1 MSGSFI
7 DRRSLLAG
15 VAGAIPLAA
24 AAVAN
29 AAPNAAN
36 APPKAI
42 GQPLLG
48 NPNDLPEAK
57 KVNWAVVGL
66 GSFATGQV
74 MPGFVMSHRSRMTA
88 FVSGN
93 PDKARDLGAR
103 YGVSK
108 FYDYNNF
115 DSIAQDK
122 DIDAVYIVLPV
133 GLHAEYTI
141 RALKAGKHV
150 LCEKPMASTPAEC
163 EAMIAAAKAANRQL
177 GVAYR
182 VHFEPNNVDVARRI
196 KAGELGQL
204 RYFTGDTGF
213 NADPEHWVPHRWR
226 LQKALAGGG
235 SMYDIGIY
243 AMNAAM
249 MCMGEDPVEVSAV
262 YSYPH
267 DDPRFKEVEGGVNW
281 RMKFPSGLYAQGS
294 SSYCYAGGTRQK
306 IYGDTAAIVME
317 PASDYYQQSVTLMRT
332 GQAPEQLHAGN
343 PIVQFGTQVDTFSTA
358 ALTNTP
364 HLTPGE
370 MGLRDIRLINAMY
383 RSADQ
388 NGAAVKV

>member
-1 MSGSFI
+1 MI
-7 DRRSLLAG
+7 DRRRLLLGAG
-15 VAGAIPLAA
+15 GLSLAA
-24 AAVAN
+24 TAVSAAAQGS
-29 AAPNAAN
+29 A
-36 APPKAI
+36 PKAV

-48 NPNDLPEAK
+48 QPDLPDQPSQRMR
-57 KVNWAVVGL
+57 WAIVGL
-66 GSFATGQV
+66 GTFALGQV
-74 MPGFVMSHRSRMTA
+74 IPGFMGADESTITA

-93 PDKARDLGAR
+93 PDKAKELGAR

-108 FYDYNNF
+108 LYSYDTF
-115 DSIAQDK
+115 DRIAEDK
-122 DIDAVYIVLPV
+122 EIDCVYIVLPV

-182 VHFEPNNVDVARRI
+182 VHFEPNNVEVARRCTS
-196 KAGELGQL
+196 GELGPL
-204 RYFTGDTGF
+204 RYFTGDAGF
-213 NADPEHWVPHRWR
+213 NANPDWPPHKWR

-249 MCMGEDPVEVSAV
+249 MCLGEDPVSVSAV
-262 YSYPH
+262 YAYPR
-267 DDPRFKEVEGGVNW
+267 DDPRFKEVEGGVDW
-281 RMKFPSGLYAQGS
+281 RMSFPSGIHAQGS

-306 IYGDTAAIVME
+306 IFGATGAIVME
-317 PASDYYQQSVTLMRT
+317 PASDYYRQNVTLSN
-332 GQAPEQLHAGN
+332 GQPLNAGN
-343 PIVQFGTQVDTFSTA
+343 PISQFAAQVDGFSKA
-358 ALTNTP
+358 ARANVA

-370 MGLRDIRLINAMY
+370 MGLRDIRIIQAMY
-383 RSADQ
+383 KSAD
-388 NGAAVKV
+388 NDGAKVML

>member
-1 MSGSFI
+1 MAGSFI

-24 AAVAN
+24 AAGMAN
-29 AAPNAAN
+29 AADG
-36 APPKAI
+36 PKAM
-42 GQPLLG
+42 GQPMLG
-48 NPNDLPEAK
+48 NMNDQPDVK

-66 GSFATGQV
+66 GSFATNQV
-74 MPGFVMSHRSRMTA
+74 MPGFVSSHRSRMTA

-108 FYDYNNF
+108 FYDYTNF
-115 DSIAQDK
+115 DSIAHDK

-163 EAMIAAAKAANRQL
+163 AAMIAAAKAANRQL

-182 VHFEPNNVDVARRI
+182 VHFEPNNADVAKRCI
-196 KAGELGQL
+196 AGELGKL

-226 LQKALAGGG
+226 LQKDLAGGG
-235 SMYDIGIY
+235 SMFDIGIY

-262 YSYPH
+262 YSYPT

-281 RMKFPSGLYAQGS
+281 RMKFPSGVYAQGS

-306 IYGDTAAIVME
+306 IFGSTGSIVMD
-317 PASDYYQQSVTLMRT
+317 PASDYYQQNVIIQKA
-332 GQAPEQLHAGN
+332 GQGPEPLHAGN
-343 PIVQFGTQVDTFSTA
+343 PIVQFAAQVDAFSNA
-358 ALTNTP
+358 ATTNTP

-370 MGLRDIRLINAMY
+370 MGLRDITLIMAMY
-383 RSADQ
+383 KSADQ
-388 NGAAVKV
+388 NSLPVKV